1 MCTVSQS
8 YFEYPTKLKC
18 RLSLTSKTDQEIC
31 NLISFQVEYYQ
42 LNHGCLPV
50 RLLHYLTCSPSP
62 AGTTGTVMMVVLV
75 MLVMVVVLCYYTLH
89 PNISVWLQ
97 EKRRRRQKFARLPP
111 RAPPHPHPL
120 HPGNPHRLHPGK
132 FAYLSSPQPFS
143 LFAPSN
149 YLNLQVSHHPLSSF
163 YFPYFLL
170 PFSRFSSQSKN
181 IFCTTGQSQNISST
195 SHFSTYQ
202 SSLASFW
209 NVSGQP
215 LILKRIRPVSRNSIK
230 MTTSSEAPS
239 EADSAMSQVR
249 RHFPIISRRNR
260 WARWDTFQ
268 S

>member
-1 MCTVSQS
+1 MVYSIDDGKTKFYDLLQLVRVLISTASADKHHFLSSYLTKMCTVSQS

-120 HPGNPHRLHPGK
+120 HPGNPHLLHPGK
-132 FAYLSSPQPFS
+132 FVFLSSFSSSSQPFP
-143 LFAPSN
+143 LFAPP
-149 YLNLQVSHHPLSSF
+149 HILSVI
-163 YFPYFLL
+163 YHVMWYV
-170 PFSRFSSQSKN
+170 K
-181 IFCTTGQSQNISST
+181 
-195 SHFSTYQ
+195 
-202 SSLASFW
+202 
-209 NVSGQP
+209 
-215 LILKRIRPVSRNSIK
+215 
-230 MTTSSEAPS
+230 
-239 EADSAMSQVR
+239 
-249 RHFPIISRRNR
+249 
-260 WARWDTFQ
+260 
-268 S
+268 

>member
-62 AGTTGTVMMVVLV
+62 AGTTGTVMMVVVVMLV
-75 MLVMVVVLCYYTLH
+75 MLVMVVVLCNYTLH

-195 SHFSTYQ
+195 SHFETYQ
-202 SSLASFW
+202 SSLA
-209 NVSGQP
+209 
-215 LILKRIRPVSRNSIK
+215 
-230 MTTSSEAPS
+230 
-239 EADSAMSQVR
+239 
-249 RHFPIISRRNR
+249 HFETYQANL
-260 WARWDTFQ
+260 
-268 S
+268 